1 MKKMLATIVVAVCAA
16 FTASAAKID
25 LSTVTANKTLANG
38 DVAYGTLGANVKVSI
53 AAGATVTISNAV
65 INGVDNSNYNW
76 AGITCNGN
84 ATIIVKG
91 VNTVKGF
98 YDVKPGIHVPWGST
112 LTILGDGRLTA
123 SSNGSGAGI
132 GGGFDLDCGNIVIS
146 NATVTATGR
155 DPSAGIGGGGFSACG
170 SITIGGSATVTAT
183 GGAWAAGIGGGSQ
196 GSCGTVRIAGGT
208 VTATAT
214 GSSTY
219 ASGIGRGDDG
229 TCTRVEISNGITLV
243 TATGGE
249 SGSPIY
255 GSASDSI
262 SPDLVDTVSGNTRT
276 LTGASFFDGDLAT
289 VTRNV
294 AAQDGAVIH
303 GTLSGNYKISIAAGA
318 TVMLANAAI
327 NGVNNSSCNWA
338 GLTCNGDAT
347 IIVKG
352 VNTVKGFYD
361 GNPGIYVPQGSTLTI
376 LGDGRLTASNNG
388 HAAGIGGGY
397 NLACGNIVISNAT
410 VIATGRD
417 TSAGIGGG
425 GGSACGN
432 ITIGGSATVTA
443 TGGAWAA
450 GIGGGSQGSCGT
462 VRIAGGT
469 VTATATGSSTYASG
483 IGRGDDGTC
492 TRVEISNGITRVTAT
507 GGESG
512 GSPIYG
518 SASDAISPDLVN
530 TVSGNTRTLKGV
542 SLLDIDLAT
551 VTRDVMALDGAV
563 IYGTLSGKYKVS
575 IAAGATVTLRGGTIL
590 VDGVENDT
598 SCKWAGINCL
608 GDATIVL
615 EGNNDVRGF
624 HRDYPGIHVP
634 QGSTL
639 TIKGSGSLA
648 ASSNGF
654 GAGIGGG
661 YNIPCGSI
669 DIRSGYI
676 DAEGGDR
683 AAAIGGGG
691 GENASCGNIRIRAG
705 VARVRADVVDEY
717 DNPWP
722 IGPGAYGNGG
732 NVTVDPGTKSTQ
744 ESLMGDIFRRTI
756 TWGGNLSLITTDVTA
771 LSGTVITGT
780 LNMPCKVSIADGA
793 TVTVSNAVINGYDSA
808 ENRYAGLT
816 CLGSATINLKGGN
829 TVRGFHHDY
838 PGIYVPA
845 GNLLTLQGTGILSA
859 YSNGS
864 GAGIGGGYGIDCGEV
879 AIDGGTIT
887 AVGGYA
893 AAGIGGGSGA
903 LCGMIRVNSEA
914 FRVVATSGPNCANPI
929 GKGTGGR
936 GGAVSVDSTLVDRTS
951 ESTRT
956 IYNKRVNLA
965 LLDGDFIAEDGMTLY
980 GVLNGA
986 YKISIADGATVTL
999 GNVHINNY
1007 GKELQFQGEWAGLT
1021 CLGDATLVLEG
1032 TLGAY
1037 DGWGIKG
1044 FGYGYPGIY
1053 VPYGKTLTIR
1063 GDGCLYVEGQDG
1075 AAGIGGGDNLS
1086 CGNIIIDGGGIDAY
1100 GGYQAAG
1107 IGSGNN
1113 GDCGDITIN
1122 GGSID
1127 ANGGSDA
1134 AGIGSGNNGDC
1145 GNIEINGGTI
1155 EANGGDDN
1163 AAGIGVG
1170 KGGFCSNI
1178 EINGGTIVAN
1188 GGKYA
1193 AGIGSGDYESNCR
1206 RIDINAGITSVIAHR
1221 GTHSDSK
1228 TQNIGRTNGGSIV
1241 PVTVAPELRDV
1252 ETSYERRIDTV
1263 AWDGDLGGLVAG
1275 LNYAVATNGATI
1287 HGTLAANALHKI
1299 GISSGA
1305 TVTLSNAVIN
1315 GVDRSECKWAG
1326 ITCYGDAT
1334 IILEGASRIRGFYAD
1349 LPGIYVPPGC
1359 TLTIKGSGSLDA
1371 KSNGFAP
1378 GIGGASSLDC
1388 GNIRIEGGD
1397 IRATGGHYSP
1407 GIGSCVDR
1415 TCGWID
1421 IEKTVLRVIA
1431 EHGSNCENNIGYGGG
1446 YGGGGGEVTV
1456 RPGLSDVT
1464 YRDGSRRTIQWD
1476 GDLGTLDFDAVAFG
1490 GTVIHGTLASARKVS
1505 IADGAFVTV
1514 SNANIEAE
1522 NAGRNDNLKWAGLT
1536 CLGDAT
1542 ITIKGE
1548 NTIQG
1553 FYEDYPGI
1561 FVPKYKTLTING
1573 DGVLTARGSVGT
1585 SGDRWSAG
1593 IGGGYNIPCGSIA
1606 VMGGTIYATGGRY
1619 AAGIGGGSGGDC
1631 GSIRIGAG
1639 ISRVEATCHAS
1650 CSTPIGKG
1658 GSSSSVANVTVAD
1671 GLDDDEGSPTRTI
1684 VSWWDGNLATV
1695 VGDMDV
1701 PDGMTLYGTL
1711 RESYKLTIED
1721 GAYITLNNA
1730 NINDMGTL
1738 SGSWAALTCAGD
1750 AGITLQGQSTVEGFS
1765 ANYPGIYVPVG
1776 KTLVIQ
1782 GVGTLESTG
1791 GSSAAGIG
1799 AGANLSCGSILI
1811 DMEEEGVIY
1820 ANGGSLSAGIGGTVT
1835 GDCDYIGIYGGQIF
1849 AYGGEAGAGVGSGYS
1864 GAGGSSVCGPIE
1876 IGGYAILDA
1885 EGGDYAA
1892 GIGSGAAGTCEGV
1905 VIYGDA
1911 DIIAKGG
1918 LYAVGIGSGW
1928 RGTCGYVEISGGDVL
1943 ATGGQNAAG
1952 IGAGKEGI
1960 CDDVTIARGI
1970 AKVKATC
1977 GTSGTPIS
1985 ADSVSVGDG
1994 LLDDNA
2000 SPTRTITGWN
2010 GDLSMLTRDVTVPTG
2025 MTIYGTLGEKCKV
2038 SIAAGAKVT
2047 VSNATI
2053 MVDNVNSDSY
2063 SWAGLTCLGNAEI
2076 TLKGE
2081 SQIRGFY
2088 EDYPGIYV
2096 PRSSTLT
2103 IKGEGELTARSNGW
2117 GAGIGGGYTNACG
2130 SVSILGGT
2138 IIAYGGNTAAGIGGG
2153 NNVACEDIYIGG
2165 GDVTAYGGQ
2174 NAAGIGS
2181 GNGANASCD
2190 SIDIEGKVRVVAT
2203 RGSGASNAIGAGVG
2217 AICYNGPTV
2226 SSTLYDDLGA
2236 PTRTITVWNGDLSL
2250 VNRNITVLSG
2260 TKMYGTLGGPYEVT
2274 IAAGAK
2280 VTVSNATIMVAGGN
2294 SSDYKWAGLNCSGGA
2309 ELTLEGENRIR
2320 GFYDEYP
2327 GIYVP
2332 DGATLT
2338 IKGGGSLE
2346 ASSNGWGAGIGG
2358 GYEIGCGNI
2367 VIDGGVITAT
2377 GGTRASGIGAGQNA
2391 SCGDIT
2397 ITGGAIVAGGGDHAP
2412 GIGAGMSGVC
2422 GDIAITGGQVTATG
2436 GYGAA
2441 GIGTGDYTSRCGDIT
2456 ITGGSVTATGGFR
2469 GAGIG
2474 CADDSSRCGKITIG
2488 ADIVRVVATRGG
2500 EGAEPIGKG
2509 AGDAASCGTITVA
2522 NGLPD
2527 DNGTPTRT
2535 IYQRWDGN
2543 LAALTAHVTAQ
2554 DGTVIYGT
2562 LSGNYKVS
2570 IAAGATVTLSNAV
2583 INGTNSSSYKWA
2595 GLTCL
2600 GRAEIVLAS
2609 GSENIVRGFYQDY
2622 PGIYVPATPHNSQLT
2637 ISGKGSLDASSNGYG
2652 AGIGGGMLLDS
2663 GHIVI
2668 NGGVITATGGSH
2680 SAGIGGGAS
2689 EECGGVGIYGG
2700 TVTATGG
2707 DMAAGIGTGSTG
2719 GSGYANGGGVI
2730 ISGGIVT
2737 ATGGSMGAGIG
2748 SGCYANFGTI
2758 TITGGIVIATGGDDA
2773 AGIGCGS
2780 VNSSCGKITIGADIV
2795 RVVAT
2800 RGGEDAEPIGI
2811 GGGDEASCGT
2821 VTVDSSLADTTSAD
2835 ENTRTITRG
2844 GSVVAA
2850 GYPAWAG
2857 NNGVS
2862 GAWDEVDAN
2871 GVANVF
2877 RYAFNKPTGAFIDP
2891 VLIDITFNAQG
2902 KAVILTPPLVN
2913 TDGFTFTI
2921 EATDNVDGT
2930 GNAASYPLNA
2940 SGETVI
2946 DETGKA
2952 TRFFRLRAVTQ

>member
-1 MKKMLATIVVAVCAA
+1 MKKLLATIVVAVCAA

-53 AAGATVTISNAV
+53 AVGATVTISNAV

-219 ASGIGRGDDG
+219 ASGIGCGDDG

-376 LGDGRLTASNNG
+376 LGDGRLTANNNG

-425 GGSACGN
+425 GGSACGS

-469 VTATATGSSTYASG
+469 VAATATGSSTYASG

-518 SASDAISPDLVN
+518 SESDYISPDLEN

-551 VTRDVMALDGAV
+551 VTRDVTALDGAV

-654 GAGIGGG
+654 GTGIGGG

-669 DIRSGYI
+669 DIQSGYI
-676 DAEGGDR
+676 DAEGGSG

-717 DNPWP
+717 GNPWP

-744 ESLMGDIFRRTI
+744 ESLMGDILRRTI

-793 TVTVSNAVINGYDSA
+793 TVTVFNAVINGYDSA

-914 FRVVATSGPNCANPI
+914 VRVVATSGPNCANPI
-929 GKGTGGR
+929 GKGTGGT
-936 GGAVSVDSTLVDRTS
+936 GGAVSVDSTFIDRTAG
-951 ESTRT
+951 STRT
-956 IYNKRVNLA
+956 IVNKRVNLA
-965 LLDGDFIAEDGMTLY
+965 LLDGDFIAENGMTLY
-980 GVLNGA
+980 GVLQGA

-999 GNVHINNY
+999 GDVDINYCFNY
-1007 GKELQFQGEWAGLT
+1007 SEGEWAGLT

-1032 TLGAY
+1032 TYSNQL
-1037 DGWGIKG
+1037 GIKG
-1044 FGYGYPGIY
+1044 FGYGYPGIF
-1053 VPYGKTLTIR
+1053 VPRGKTLAIR
-1063 GDGCLYVEGQDG
+1063 GDGYLYVEGQDG
-1075 AAGIGGGDNLS
+1075 
-1086 CGNIIIDGGGIDAY
+1086 
-1100 GGYQAAG
+1100 
-1107 IGSGNN
+1107 
-1113 GDCGDITIN
+1113 
-1122 GGSID
+1122 
-1127 ANGGSDA
+1127 A

-1145 GNIEINGGTI
+1145 GNIEINGGSI
-1155 EANGGDDN
+1155 DANGGY
-1163 AAGIGVG
+1163 
-1170 KGGFCSNI
+1170 
-1178 EINGGTIVAN
+1178 NG
-1188 GGKYA
+1188 
-1193 AGIGSGDYESNCR
+1193 AGIGSGDCGDCGDITINGGTILANGAGGGAGIGSGTGLTAGVYGHRNSIYINGGVVVATGGSYGGAGIGTGHEGHVMYDSTIQIRGGNVTANGGTNAAGIGCGEGGQCNE
-1206 RIDINAGITSVIAHR
+1206 IDIGAGITTVIAHR
-1221 GTHSDSK
+1221 GTGSGSK
-1228 TQNIGRTNGGSIV
+1228 NIGGEWGGQ
-1241 PVTVAPELRDV
+1241 PVAVNVAPELRDM
-1252 ETSYERRIDTV
+1252 ETENERYIDTV
-1263 AWDGDLGGLVAG
+1263 AWDGDLGGLAAG
-1275 LNYAVATNGATI
+1275 WDYAVATNGATI

-1305 TVTLSNAVIN
+1305 TVTISNAIIN
-1315 GVDRSECKWAG
+1315 GVDRSDCKWAG

-1334 IILEGASRIRGFYAD
+1334 IILEGASRIRGFYAS

-1464 YRDGSRRTIQWD
+1464 TWDGSRRTIQWD

-1671 GLDDDEGSPTRTI
+1671 GLDDDKKSPTRTI
-1684 VSWWDGNLATV
+1684 VSWWDGNLANV

-1721 GAYITLNNA
+1721 GAHITLNNA

-1738 SGSWAALTCAGD
+1738 SGSWAALTCAGS
-1750 AGITLQGQSTVEGFS
+1750 AGITLKGVSTVEGFS
-1765 ANYPGIYVPVG
+1765 ENYPGIYVPPG
-1776 KTLVIQ
+1776 NELMIQ
-1782 GVGTLESTG
+1782 GDGTLESTG

-1799 AGANLSCGSILI
+1799 AGVNQDCGAILI
-1811 DMEEEGVIY
+1811 EDGTIY
-1820 ANGGSLSAGIGGTVT
+1820 AHGGSQSAGIGGTST
-1835 GDCDYIGIYGGQIF
+1835 GNCEFIGIYGGEIE
-1849 AYGGEAGAGVGSGYS
+1849 ANGGAGGAGVGG
-1864 GAGGSSVCGPIE
+1864 GGSGECGPIE
-1876 IGGYAILDA
+1876 IGGAVILYAVGSGI
-1885 EGGDYAA
+1885 GPS
-1892 GIGSGAAGTCEGV
+1892 GIGSGTRGACEGV

-1911 DIIAKGG
+1911 DVTATGSSNG
-1918 LYAVGIGSGW
+1918 AGIGSGLE
-1928 RGTCGYVEISGGDVL
+1928 GSCGYVEISGGNVN
-1943 ATGGQNAAG
+1943 ATGGQYAAG
-1952 IGAGKEGI
+1952 IGAGRSGT

-1970 AKVKATC
+1970 TKVQATC

-1985 ADSVSVGDG
+1985 ADAVSVRDG
-1994 LLDDNA
+1994 LLDDNGT
-2000 SPTRTITGWN
+2000 PTRTIMGWN

-2053 MVDNVNSDSY
+2053 MVDGVNSDSY

-2138 IIAYGGNTAAGIGGG
+2138 IIAYGGNSAAGIGGG

-2181 GNGANASCD
+2181 GYGADASCD

-2217 AICYNGPTV
+2217 ATCYNGPTV

-2309 ELTLEGENRIR
+2309 ELTLEGENRIC

-2377 GGTRASGIGAGQNA
+2377 GGNRASGIGAGQNA

-2397 ITGGAIVAGGGDHAP
+2397 INDGAIVAAGGDHAP

-2474 CADDSSRCGKITIG
+2474 CADNSSRCGKITIG

-2527 DNGTPTRT
+2527 DNGNPTRT

-2562 LSGNYKVS
+2562 LAGNYKVS

-2609 GSENIVRGFYQDY
+2609 GSENIVRGFYKDY
-2622 PGIYVPATPHNSQLT
+2622 PGIYVPANPHNSQLT

-2719 GSGYANGGGVI
+2719 GSGYANGGVVI

-2748 SGCYANFGTI
+2748 SGCYANFGNI

-2780 VNSSCGKITIGADIV
+2780 VNSSCGNIGIGAKIV

-2877 RYAFNKPTGAFIDP
+2877 RYAFDKPTGAFTDP
-2891 VLIDITFNAQG
+2891 VLLDIAFNEQG

-2930 GNAASYPLNA
+2930 GNAASYPLDA
-2940 SGETVI
+2940 SGETLI
-2946 DETGKA
+2946 DETGKT
-2952 TRFFRLRAVTQ
+2952 TRFFRLKAAEQ